1 MPFCWLHMDTVVS
14 SMAGVRFPL
23 MLCVVAVYVL
33 HTACMFEM
41 HPHTFLLT
49 LRQAEYSL
57 LMAGRT
63 LPLYVS

>member
-14 SMAGVRFPL
+14 SMAGVQFPL

-33 HTACMFEM
+33 LEM